1 MTDTEIMSAIGMD
14 NLVDDERPPM
24 TKSKRSFMQKLTER
38 HEALKLHMRSPKL
51 DEFEHDDQHNSS
63 RTSSSSSAH
72 KDFFK
77 IAPAAWTAKQ
87 ERPIAMR
94 YDDIADDSQPS
105 PVFVKSPVLPSHEF
119 QVESQ
124 EQKKMARTARQNRRE
139 SSVMEMGAT
148 HRLYTSRSTTS
159 LYASCSSPRTATKF
173 SPLKIRARSLPSEM
187 TDEQM
192 DAWLDMPE
200 DAEAHRQRTRAAS
213 RARSDYSPT
222 SSQRYWQRREQA
234 ARAMKLSTSPV
245 IFRKPLFASP
255 SMSAISLSIPEQDIL
270 ELDEDEGLTFASLP
284 VEVIHEIVRHLDAK
298 STARC
303 RQTCK
308 KMYES
313 LPVPVQPLAPN
324 KT

>member
-1 MTDTEIMSAIGMD
+1 MSAIGID

-51 DEFEHDDQHNSS
+51 DEFEHDDHYSAS

-94 YDDIADDSQPS
+94 YDDIANDSQPS

-124 EQKKMARTARQNRRE
+124 EHKKMARAARQNRRE

-159 LYASCSSPRTATKF
+159 LATSCSSPRTAIKF
-173 SPLKIRARSLPSEM
+173 APPKIRSRSLPSEM

-200 DAEAHRQRTRAAS
+200 DAEVHRQRMRA
-213 RARSDYSPT
+213 ARSDYSPT

-255 SMSAISLSIPEQDIL
+255 SMSAISLSIPEQEIL
-270 ELDEDEGLTFASLP
+270 ELDEEEGLTFASLP
-284 VEVIHEIVRHLDAK
+284 VEVIQEIVRHLDTK

-303 RQTCK
+303 RQTCR
-308 KMYES
+308 KMYEY
-313 LPVPVQPLAPN
+313 LPPPIQPLTPN